1 MGERFVGGVDH
12 LANLKDVVFE
22 AVADKDVL
30 VYDAANAKWKN
41 LSFEGLIAEIEANI
55 EHQHITVDN
64 NVFELGEDSVLKLV
78 GFDGAE
84 AGAMLSKTADGK
96 AAWIIPSVDLSELAG
111 DIEALEEGLAAA
123 EEKITNLEGSVAL
136 KANAADVYTKG
147 EVDTVVGGIN
157 EAVALK
163 ANVTDVYTK
172 GEVDTAINGVNEA
185 IALKANAADVYTKE
199 EVENVVNEAVVAA
212 DHLKRVVVES
222 VEAIDVDAEDAL
234 LYIYMVPT
242 GTVYGDDKYDEY
254 LVIEEEDGTRKVER
268 VGSWEVDLSNYATV
282 EVVNGLTDRV
292 AAVESGKADKAT
304 TLAGYGITDAYT
316 KEETL
321 TKIEEKITEVNGGE
335 SAGEVLAQLNSY
347 KETNDARVKTLE
359 EKVETLDDGAEVN
372 VVNSVEETEF
382 NLVDR
387 HLSIKEVAA
396 SKVTGLAQHEAL
408 VALNDAIGVNT
419 TAIANNKTAL
429 EEVTAALNNYVLAET
444 YNKDISEIKEA
455 ITWQSL

>member
-1 MGERFVGGVDH
+1 MGERFVSGVDH

-22 AVADKDVL
+22 AVADKDIL
-30 VYDAANAKWKN
+30 IYDAANAKWKN

-111 DIEALEEGLAAA
+111 DIEALEGGLAAA
-123 EEKITNLEGSVAL
+123 EEKIGGLEEAVALKANVVDVYAKGEVDELVENINNTIAL

-147 EVDTVVGGIN
+147 EVDTVVNGIN
-157 EAVALK
+157 EAV
-163 ANVTDVYTK
+163 
-172 GEVDTAINGVNEA
+172 
-185 IALKANAADVYTKE
+185 ALKANAADVYTKK
-199 EVENVVNEAVVAA
+199 EVEDVVNEAVVTA
-212 DHLKRVVVES
+212 DHLRRVIVES
-222 VEAIDVDAEDAL
+222 VDDIDVNADDAL

-242 GTVYGDDKYDEY
+242 GTLIEDDKYDEY
-254 LVIEEEDGTRKVER
+254 LVIEESDGSRKVER

-282 EVVNGLTDRV
+282 EVVNGLADRV
-292 AAVESGKADKAT
+292 ATVESGKADKAT

-321 TKIEEKITEVNGGE
+321 TKIEEKITEINGGE

-347 KETNDARVKTLE
+347 KEINDARVKTLE
-359 EKVETLDDGAEVN
+359 DKVETVDDGAEVN
-372 VVNSVEETEF
+372 VVNSVEEVEF
-382 NLVDR
+382 NLIDR
-387 HLSIKEVAA
+387 HLSVKEIAA
-396 SKVTGLAQHEAL
+396 TKITGLAQHEAL
-408 VALNDAIGVNT
+408 VALNDAIGLNT
-419 TAIANNKTAL
+419 TAIANNKAAL
-429 EEVTAALNNYVLAET
+429 DNVTAALNNYVLLET
-444 YNKDISEIKEA
+444 YNADMAEIKEA
-455 ITWQSL
+455 ISWHSI